1 MSADGPGSSDS
12 QAGAVFKSA
21 ALMRAD
27 IHVLNLANNHI
38 LDQGAIG
45 LKDTLEAAMAAGLD
59 TVGAGRNLAEARRI
73 LVKDV
78 DGLRIGIL
86 GLADH
91 EFSIA
96 TAKTYGANPLDLI
109 DFTRQLAAERDKF
122 DYLIEIL
129 HSGIEYYQLPS
140 PRLKETCRFL
150 IEQGAN
156 AVICQHTH
164 CVGGYEEYRGGYIV
178 YGQGNLIFDYNKIQ
192 DRSWTEGVLVRLSIA
207 RPKEAKMEL
216 VPYVQ
221 SRGSIGAYKMETAQ
235 GQVLLKEIDER
246 SVYIKDDALLRE
258 RWERFCHERRNYYL
272 STILGHNRILEW
284 LHKHGHLVKYLY

>member
-1 MSADGPGSSDS
+1 MTVQVLIGSDICPT
-12 QAGAVFKSA
+12 AENIPWFANGDAVGIFHDLLDDFKSA
-21 ALMRAD
+21 DLSIVDLECPLTDQDHPIPKRGPCLKAPPSCAQTFRNAN

-122 DYLIEIL
+122 DYLIVIL

-207 RPKEAKMEL
+207 RPKEAK
-216 VPYVQ
+216 
-221 SRGSIGAYKMETAQ
+221 K
-235 GQVLLKEIDER
+235 
-246 SVYIKDDALLRE
+246 
-258 RWERFCHERRNYYL
+258 
-272 STILGHNRILEW
+272 
-284 LHKHGHLVKYLY
+284 